1 MKRSARSGVRWI
13 CMLSIILA
21 FASCVS
27 SGKAEKPDNAGQPA
41 TQEESAAKKRAKELV
56 AGTNA
61 PAKGA
66 DQKQSGVSEAA
77 AKGVDAP
84 VDTVDASDLPAEPT
98 ADEVKFLESYLA
110 SLKYMVYYDEKA
122 GTDPRLAKS
131 AVAQANRYLIEK
143 MNVQPIDFDAVEKKK
158 ADERSA
164 YQAETGNSMDYIQFI
179 AQKLNADVYVEIAF
193 SATPEANNEKY
204 YCTVS
209 GSMKLFN
216 ASSGDLLGSIAL
228 NSPKTV
234 GPSADQAATYAVTA
248 SVWMAMPK
256 MAEQSK
262 TLLRTAWRSGIRYD
276 VVFQNT
282 QDAKKMS
289 QLKRQLA
296 KKIRKIQQDSFSA
309 QETRWSMYTFKK
321 ADGMEDV
328 IYDAAD
334 AVGMRDVY
342 LVYQRGKSFVFNTG
356 M

>member
-1 MKRSARSGVRWI
+1 MKRTVLGI
-13 CMLSIILA
+13 CALSLLVA
-21 FASCVS
+21 LSSCVS
-27 SGKAEKPDNAGQPA
+27 SGKSDKGAADGGQSGS
-41 TQEESAAKKRAKELV
+41 QEESAAKKRAKELV
-56 AGTNA
+56 TGESQGSGAA
-61 PAKGA
+61 AADPAKT
-66 DQKQSGVSEAA
+66 ETAA
-77 AKGVDAP
+77 ETKKETVAP
-84 VDTVDASDLPAEPT
+84 VDTVDASDMPSEPT
-98 ADEVKFLESYLA
+98 PEETRFLENYLA
-110 SLKYMVYYDEKA
+110 SLKYMVYYDEGA
-122 GTDPRLAKS
+122 GVSPQLAKT

-143 MNVQPIDFDAVEKKK
+143 MGVQPIDFDAVEKKK

-179 AQKLNADVYVEIAF
+179 AQKLNADVYVEISF
-193 SATPEANNEKY
+193 TNTNETNNGKF

-209 GSMKLFN
+209 GSMKLYN
-216 ASSGDLLGSIAL
+216 ASTGDLLGSVAM
-228 NSPKTV
+228 NSPKTI
-234 GPSADQAATYAVTA
+234 GPSQDQAATYAVTA

-256 MAEQSK
+256 MADQSK
-262 TLLRTAWRSGIRYD
+262 TLLKSAWRDGIRYD

-282 QDAKKMS
+282 ADAKKMS
-289 QLKRQLA
+289 QLKRQLQ

-334 AVGMRDVY
+334 SVGMRDVY

>member
-1 MKRSARSGVRWI
+1 MKRIARWI
-13 CMLSIILA
+13 FVLSVL
-21 FASCVS
+21 FAVSSCVS
-27 SGKAEKPDNAGQPA
+27 SEKSVKDAPTAP
-41 TQEESAAKKRAKELV
+41 QEESAAKKRAKELV
-56 AGTNA
+56 AGERSGGATSADKGKEGAADSAKKDAA
-61 PAKGA
+61 P
-66 DQKQSGVSEAA
+66 
-77 AKGVDAP
+77 P
-84 VDTVDASDLPAEPT
+84 VDTVDASDLPSEPSP
-98 ADEVKFLESYLA
+98 EELKFLDSYLA

-122 GTDPRLAKS
+122 GTDPQLAKT

-143 MNVQPIDFDAVEKKK
+143 MNVQPIDFEAVEKKK

-179 AQKLNADVYVEIAF
+179 AQKLNADIYAEISF
-193 SATPEANNEKY
+193 ATTGETNNGKY

-209 GSMKLFN
+209 GSMKLYN
-216 ASSGDLLGSIAL
+216 ASTGDLLGSIAL

-234 GPSADQAATYAVTA
+234 GPSSDQAATYAVTA

-256 MAEQSK
+256 MTDQAK
-262 TLLRTAWRSGIRYD
+262 TLLKTAWRDGIRYD

-289 QLKRQLA
+289 QLKRQLG

-309 QETRWSMYTFKK
+309 QETRWSMYSFKR
-321 ADGMEDV
+321 ADDMENT

-334 AVGMRDVY
+334 AVGLRDVY

-356 M
+356 L